1 MISSEKIHIDIQER
15 ERNQRMSLWKDSKR
29 RRKRA
34 TIKHPE
40 NNEEERDF
48 TRETR
53 AKIIHH
59 TRPDSQEMLKG
70 ILKTVMKGGKL
81 VT

>member
-40 NNEEERDF
+40 NNEED
-48 TRETR
+48 
-53 AKIIHH
+53 
-59 TRPDSQEMLKG
+59 G
-70 ILKTVMKGGKL
+70 INMSLPINN
-81 VT
+81 

>member
-1 MISSEKIHIDIQER
+1 MFYLNLMISSEKIHIDIQER

-40 NNEEERDF
+40 NNEED
-48 TRETR
+48 
-53 AKIIHH
+53 
-59 TRPDSQEMLKG
+59 G
-70 ILKTVMKGGKL
+70 INMSLPINN
-81 VT
+81 